1 MNKDL
6 MLDIGKTIGI
16 PFAKSILIPE
26 AKKAGKKIAKNTA
39 KKTAKKSILPTVSIL
54 TGAVAGYVLYQKK
67 LKK

>member
-6 MLDIGKTIGI
+6 MLDIGKTIGV

-26 AKKAGKKIAKNTA
+26 AKKAGKKAVKNTA
-39 KKTAKKSILPTVSIL
+39 KKTAKKSVLPVASMI

>member
-26 AKKAGKKIAKNTA
+26 AKKAGKKVA
-39 KKTAKKSILPTVSIL
+39 KKTAKKSILPVASMI
-54 TGAVAGYVLYQKK
+54 TGAIAGYVLYQKK
-67 LKK
+67 LKN

>member
-26 AKKAGKKIAKNTA
+26 AKKAGKKVA
-39 KKTAKKSILPTVSIL
+39 KKTAKKSILPVASMI
-54 TGAVAGYVLYQKK
+54 TGAVVGYVLYQKK
-67 LKK
+67 LKN

>member
-1 MNKDL
+1 MYCIMNKDL

-16 PFAKSILIPE
+16 PFVKSIIIPE
-26 AKKAGKKIAKNTA
+26 AKKAGKNAI
-39 KKTAKKSILPTVSIL
+39 KKTAKKSILPTVSIM